1 MGKPMTPR
9 PINATL
15 LLIIQ
20 ILVKLRALT
29 RILNRVGDTKDKNRG
44 RRINTEEGEKR
55 KEKGGF

>member
-1 MGKPMTPR
+1 
-9 PINATL
+9 
-15 LLIIQ
+15 
-20 ILVKLRALT
+20 LRALT